1 MNLTKL
7 NYVNEAENVIKLIIE
22 REKNRKQREK
32 TGIITTSKIRN
43 LLSMISEIYHDAMHS
58 KEKQLSDDI
67 LSRIQYLKMR
77 FAYEAGRDKSV
88 KEFVNMANIFHVIDE
103 IGEEKENL
111 IVFCHYMEA
120 LVAYRKF
127 YVEKDD

>member
-1 MNLTKL
+1 MKLTKL
-7 NYVNEAENVIKLIIE
+7 NYVDEAEKVIKSMIK
-22 REKNRKQREK
+22 RDKNGRVSI
-32 TGIITTSKIRN
+32 GITTSKIRN

-58 KEKQLSDDI
+58 KEKQLDDDI

-77 FAYEAGRDKSV
+77 FAYEAGRDKNV
-88 KEFVNMANIFHVIDE
+88 KEFVNTANIFHVMDE
-103 IGEEKENL
+103 IGREKENL

-127 YVEKDD
+127 YVEEKDD